1 MEVGFVR
8 PPFVHCSLI
17 NIDYLDDNFL
27 MQLDNESLVI
37 LVYLICVSGEHFYSE
52 EEPMDFNEQ
61 GA

>member
-1 MEVGFVR
+1 
-8 PPFVHCSLI
+8 
-17 NIDYLDDNFL
+17 